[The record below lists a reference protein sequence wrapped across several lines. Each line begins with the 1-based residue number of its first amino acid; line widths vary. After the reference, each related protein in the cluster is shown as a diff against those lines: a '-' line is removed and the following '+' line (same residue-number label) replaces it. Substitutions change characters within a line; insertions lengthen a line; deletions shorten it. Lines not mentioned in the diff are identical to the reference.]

1 MLLKNFA
8 AYLRERFPPV
18 NMTLFAIL
26 FFTVY
31 SISSLAPEVAP
42 PEVAPPDAGALVG
55 VLAVISFFFR
65 LRVFD
70 EIKDYEVDALN
81 HPQRV
86 LQSGRITLRQLKI
99 AALLGTTIELGWS
112 VAMGTDVLIAWL
124 VAVGYSL
131 LMRYEFFV
139 GGWLRKRLLVYA
151 ISHMLVMPLIIAW
164 VWRAFSDELNVH
176 FVLLATLSLLAGFSF
191 EIARKIHAPSAERP
205 TVDSY
210 SQSVGYRFSI
220 VLVLLLLLAG
230 AVVQWQLLQVVA
242 ARDWAFVLLSL
253 SYAVTLVIYLWNLT
267 NARED
272 TLRKAELGV
281 SLFMLISYVSIIIEA
296 NFNL

>member
-18 NMTLFAIL
+18 NMMLFAIL

-31 SISSLAPEVAP
+31 SISSLAS
-42 PEVAPPDAGALVG
+42 PDAAPLDTVALVG
-55 VLAVISFFFR
+55 ALAVISFFFR

-99 AALLGTTIELGWS
+99 AALVGTTIELGWS
-112 VAMGTDVLIAWL
+112 VAMDSEVLIAWL
-124 VAVGYSL
+124 IAVGYSL

-139 GGWLRKRLLVYA
+139 GDWLRKRLLIYA
-151 ISHMLVMPLIIAW
+151 LSHMLVMPLIIAW
-164 VWRAFSDELNVH
+164 VWLAFSDVLNVH
-176 FVLLATLSLLAGFSF
+176 FVQLATLSLLAGFSF

-230 AVVQWQLLQVVA
+230 TAVQWQLLRVVA

-253 SYAVTLVIYLWNLT
+253 SYAVTLVMYLRNLT

-281 SLFMLISYVSIIIEA
+281 SLFMLISYVSIIVEA
-296 NFNL
+296 NFSV